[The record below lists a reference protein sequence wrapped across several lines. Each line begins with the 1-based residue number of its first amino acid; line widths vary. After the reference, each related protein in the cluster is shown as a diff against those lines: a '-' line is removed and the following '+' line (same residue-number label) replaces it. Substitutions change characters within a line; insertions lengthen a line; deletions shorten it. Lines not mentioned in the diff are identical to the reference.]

1 MKTLHRY
8 LLREVLATLVLTVG
22 VFTAVYPTHKTT
34 SDPTDVRPAPYPFHH
49 EGTVL
54 EEAPPGSNGAEK
66 KNRGLRVTF
75 SDHQNVI
82 STISSE

>member
-34 SDPTDVRPAPYPFHH
+34 SDPTDVRRSANHPP
-49 EGTVL
+49 TVID
-54 EEAPPGSNGAEK
+54 SIN
-66 KNRGLRVTF
+66 
-75 SDHQNVI
+75 S
-82 STISSE
+82 STRIIN